1 MKELV
6 SLLNLRERKA
16 VKTAATIAGFV
27 CAAALVFA
35 VRAQVRAGRAA
46 DRLSAAEARAGEA
59 ARSRDEARRE
69 FENWR
74 QAAADLRDLGSTW
87 FYNPA
92 KGVQELRLDLGRI
105 FEASGIVVPEIAY
118 ADLDLV
124 KGRLRRTTAEFRMSG
139 SYPMFRRV
147 LEAVENHP
155 RAIHVERVEF
165 VDIGGAAAGVLEVRI
180 VLAGYYLHAK

>member
-6 SLLNLRERKA
+6 SLLDLRERKA
-16 VKTAATIAGFV
+16 VKTVATIAGFV
-27 CAAALVFA
+27 CAAALVLA

-46 DRLSAAEARAGEA
+46 GRLGAAEIRAGAA

-87 FYNPA
+87 FYNSA
-92 KGVQELRLDLGRI
+92 KGAQEFRLDLGRI
-105 FEASGIVVPEIAY
+105 FEASSIIVPEITY
-118 ADLDLV
+118 NDLELV

-139 SYPMFRRV
+139 SYPMLRRL

-155 RAIHVERVEF
+155 RALHLEKVDF
-165 VDIGGAAAGVLEVRI
+165 VDIGGAAAGVLVVRV
-180 VLAGYYLHAK
+180 VLAGYYLDAK